1 MDSFLPCT
9 FQIDSPAQLAN
20 VLVNVTNNTMEI
32 QSEDVSL
39 TVGLLDTVTNSTEDL
54 QQSDVSIHT
63 VAVQSFANITITSTN
78 DATGCIHYFAG
89 SNGCPFDCE

>member
-1 MDSFLPCT
+1 
-9 FQIDSPAQLAN
+9 
-20 VLVNVTNNTMEI
+20 MEI

-39 TVGLLDTVTNSTEDL
+39 TVGLLDTVTNSNEDL
-54 QQSDVSIHT
+54 QQMDVSIHT

-78 DATGCIHYFAG
+78 DTTGCIHYFAG